1 MLDNS
6 LESLRALYYDINSIQ
21 KQFYDDLELMGVTH
35 RINYSKIEVR
45 QILNS
50 KNHYS
55 QIFLEYLQTY
65 ISELNKLSL
74 ITIPVLEEKYNHLN
88 LRTRVKNHRSIS
100 DKLQQY
106 NSKGDVPGAYVIQ
119 KCLNDLFGFRIIID
133 NPVFNKPEFI
143 TILDECKSKK
153 IVFREYLRE
162 DGNYR
167 GHHSYFKNK
176 SNLFLP
182 WELQIWYTQDVESN
196 YSSHF
201 EHKQKYLV
209 KERGVTHV

>member
-1 MLDNS
+1 MDNS
-6 LESLRALYYDINSIQ
+6 LESLRTLYYDISSIQ
-21 KQFYDDLELMGVTH
+21 KQFYNDLEVMGITH
-35 RINYSKIEVR
+35 RINYSKVEVR

-55 QIFLEYLQTY
+55 EIFIEYLQKY
-65 ISELNKLSL
+65 LSELNQLNL
-74 ITIPVLEEKYNHLN
+74 MTIPLLEEKYGQLN

-119 KCLNDLFGFRIIID
+119 KCLNDLFGFRVIID
-133 NPVFNKPEFI
+133 TPVFDKPEFI
-143 TILDECKSKK
+143 TFLDECKSKK
-153 IVFREYLRE
+153 IIFREYLRE

-182 WELQIWYTQDVESN
+182 WELQIWYTKDVKGN
-196 YSSHF
+196 YSSHS
-201 EHKQKYLV
+201 EHKQKYLN
-209 KERGVTHV
+209 KERGATHV